1 MNWFLDPFS
10 AQRSLNLSCSEE
22 CPNLKTRSRTGYA
35 SPPPTA
41 ARSLS
46 RQGREP
52 MKQTLAP
59 LPYEKGMTEKWEV
72 LDFGVYEFY
81 LKPINP

>member
-1 MNWFLDPFS
+1 
-10 AQRSLNLSCSEE
+10 
-22 CPNLKTRSRTGYA
+22 
-35 SPPPTA
+35 
-41 ARSLS
+41 
-46 RQGREP
+46 

-72 LDFGVYEFY
+72 LDFGVYEFC